1 MKRFAV
7 VLTILIVLLL
17 TACSSELPSNGH
29 TSSPPVT
36 IIFESEEELQ
46 ALLNAV
52 SLPDAEFNAFM
63 IQNTDTFSYKMIEDK
78 SEAVELSALIQTVG
92 TPVMLNKDLVEG
104 YSFTYKPEKKTYDI
118 IYFVNGTRYRF
129 FYKPF
134 ETFADVSDMDAVESY
149 NLDGALLTMYQL
161 EDDKVGNKR
170 MFAELY
176 ANGYYIQVIVNYTD
190 INDVD
195 FTPFAWSTDMHYI
208 K

>member
-7 VLTILIVLLL
+7 VLTILIVLVL
-17 TACSSELPSNGH
+17 TACTSELSSSGH
-29 TSSPPVT
+29 MSPPPVT

-46 ALLNAV
+46 ALLNAAV
-52 SLPDAEFNAFM
+52 LPDTEFNAFM
-63 IQNTDTFSYKMIEDK
+63 TQNADASGYKMIEDK
-78 SEAVELSALIQTVG
+78 SEAAELSALIQTVG
-92 TPVMLNKDLVEG
+92 TPALLNKDLAED
-104 YSFTYKPEKKTYDI
+104 YSFTYKPEKMTYDI
-118 IYFVNGTRYRF
+118 IYLINGTRYRF

-134 ETFADVSDMDAVESY
+134 ETFADVSGMDTVASY
-149 NLDGALLTMYQL
+149 NLDGTSLTMYQL

-190 INDVD
+190 INSVD
-195 FTPFAWSTDMHYI
+195 FTPFAWSTDMQYM